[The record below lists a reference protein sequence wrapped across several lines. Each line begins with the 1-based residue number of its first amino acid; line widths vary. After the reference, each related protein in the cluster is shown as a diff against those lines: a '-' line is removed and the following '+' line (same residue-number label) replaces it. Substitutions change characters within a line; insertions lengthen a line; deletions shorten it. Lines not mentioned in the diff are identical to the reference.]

1 MVAVS
6 TLAYGSL
13 DALLDD
19 EEDIVQHGRGQLI
32 RLHTV
37 QLDRLGI
44 IIKKFFKLL
53 NRPQV
58 TGTSNACWVQ
68 TKKRIRTYCFEVSN

>member
-37 QLDRLGI
+37 QLDRLGK

-58 TGTSNACWVQ
+58 TSNACWVQ

>member
-44 IIKKFFKLL
+44 IIKKFF
-53 NRPQV
+53 
-58 TGTSNACWVQ
+58 
-68 TKKRIRTYCFEVSN
+68 I

>member
-1 MVAVS
+1 MTQTNRKGKHKKNNVPVRFPVKMVAVS

-44 IIKKFFKLL
+44 IIKKFFK
-53 NRPQV
+53 
-58 TGTSNACWVQ
+58 
-68 TKKRIRTYCFEVSN
+68 